1 MVIPQPSLRHLAVT
15 NPITSSSLPVISDQV
30 INPLPRSFKAMKTR
44 PVCLLMKP
52 TEHVHFPPFK
62 SRVGLSAASKTPTLT
77 RMEELS
83 CFRGGDE
90 PPKTP
95 TPSSVEELSCFRGGD
110 EPSLLSPVRLLM
122 KPAADPVKT
131 PTPSSVEDLSCFR
144 EGDEPSLLSDVSS
157 IPLCSIHVIAQP
169 CNTTLLTHG
178 LV

>member
-77 RMEELS
+77 R
-83 CFRGGDE
+83 
-90 PPKTP
+90 
-95 TPSSVEELSCFRGGD
+95 VEELSCFRGGD